1 MNFPVRLGVSPAV
14 ASTPA
19 GVFDQRFETLFPLA
33 GTLGCVVCLAPW
45 LFLLVYLHRNVRPPS
60 PQSATSQGPL
70 ATHCLAR
77 HLCCRKCSLP
87 QLSISA
93 PPTGLD
99 ECFFFNSLVVGLPY
113 GSIFCWF
120 WVFFF
125 LICCCPFGC
134 ARRHS
139 VSTYASILAGSHEF
153 IYFNQLLLAL
163 D

>member
-1 MNFPVRLGVSPAV
+1 MGLSNGLSCE
-14 ASTPA
+14 A
-19 GVFDQRFETLFPLA
+19 GSFSLHSNPHSFKARGFEVLFPCS

-99 ECFFFNSLVVGLPY
+99 ECFFFNSLVFGLPY

-125 LICCCPFGC
+125 FNLLLSFWLCEETKY
-134 ARRHS
+134 
-139 VSTYASILAGSHEF
+139 TYVASILARR
-153 IYFNQLLLAL
+153 